1 MFNLQEQ
8 KNIPLLDVNAQIYNE
23 SEFNCKHIHLESDSN
38 EKVFMVAFRTIPED
52 STGVAHIL
60 EHTALCGSKK
70 YPVRDPFFMMIRRSL
85 NTFMNAFTS
94 SDWTAYPFATLN
106 KKDFNN
112 LLGVYLDSAFFPNLD
127 SLDFAQ
133 EGHRLEFQEK
143 NNPESEIEIKGVV
156 YNEMKGAMSSITS
169 QLWHGMSKHL
179 YSSSTYKHNS
189 GGDPEN
195 IIDLSHEDLVNFH
208 QKHYHPSNATFFTF
222 GNVDP
227 LEIQSFI
234 KENVLDNF
242 SPSDEVVAVKNEDR
256 LESPKVV
263 SDFYNPQPGDE
274 NNHHIV
280 LSWLLNESH
289 NPVQLLETYLM
300 SNILLDN
307 SASPLRKVLEST
319 KLGKSPSPL
328 TGLEA
333 DQKELV
339 FAAGLEGVDSNKSKE
354 VEKLIMDCLTKLV
367 EDGVPKDLI
376 DSSLH
381 QLEIRQREIT
391 GSGMPFGL
399 QIMLTCLPACIHND
413 NPLNVLDLDSAFNK
427 IKNNLKT
434 ENYIENLI
442 DRSLIKNNHRLTYS
456 LIPDT
461 ELNKKNEEK
470 IQNKVFE
477 ITKNF
482 SSDDKE
488 KLIKL
493 ANDLEKRQNSID
505 DPEVLPK
512 VTKEDIPKTR
522 NYASPIAFAKDKST
536 DYFYKSGT
544 NGIVYH
550 SMIFPCDALDENEL
564 KIASLFSNTLTDI
577 GLGKDGYEDIQKY
590 QSSITGGISASF
602 ITLPNKSDD
611 TFKLALKVS
620 SKSLEGNE
628 SYMQDLI
635 LRTVK
640 ESSFDET
647 KRIEE
652 LLEFISSDNEKS
664 VIQNGHILSMSNAAS
679 QISDIASTN
688 DLTSGLRF
696 IHNTNHL
703 SKLIGEDDELAKYL
717 ELLRSI
723 NSKISNTPSHLFT
736 ASALDKAKLNL
747 DFTIKENTHHYK
759 NQGLVALQSNPIG
772 WITGSQVCF
781 CAEAFPTVD
790 YKHEDAPALTVL
802 GTVLRNGYLHS
813 AIREKGGA
821 YGAGASQDSNNKVF
835 KFFSYRD
842 PKCTETF
849 KEFKKSREWS
859 IKNITEEQLEE
870 GVLGVISSID
880 KPLSP
885 FGEAM
890 SDFMSSLDQKT
901 QDERLSFRSKVKE
914 CSLADLAMVSEK
926 YLFNESKRSAIA
938 GQNYETELKDLG
950 FEIKNI

>member
-23 SEFNCKHIHLESDSN
+23 SEFNCKHVHLESDSN

-106 KKDFNN
+106 KKDFDN

-179 YSSSTYKHNS
+179 YPSSTYKHNS

-208 QKHYHPSNATFFTF
+208 KKHYHPSNATFFTY
-222 GNVDP
+222 GNIDP
-227 LEIQSFI
+227 IEIQSFI

-242 SPSDEVVAVKNEDR
+242 SPSNEVVAVKNEDR
-256 LESPKVV
+256 FDAPITV

-274 NNHHIV
+274 DNHHIV

-354 VEKLIMDCLTKLV
+354 VETLIMECLNKLV
-367 EDGVPKDLI
+367 KDGVPKDLI
-376 DSSLH
+376 ESSLH

-413 NPLNVLDLDSAFNK
+413 NPLNILDLDNAFNT

-434 ENYIENLI
+434 DNYIENLI
-442 DRSLIKNNHRLTYS
+442 EKNLIKNNHRLTYS
-456 LIPDT
+456 LVPDT

-470 IQNKVFE
+470 IQNKVLD
-477 ITKNF
+477 ITK
-482 SSDDKE
+482 SLSEQDKE
-488 KLIKL
+488 QLVKL
-493 ANDLEKRQNSID
+493 ANALEERQNTID

-512 VTKEDIPKTR
+512 VTREDIPKIR
-522 NYASPIAFAKDKST
+522 KYASPLTSENKESRN
-536 DYFYKSGT
+536 YYYKTGT

-550 SMIFPCDALDENEL
+550 SMIFPCDALEKDEL

-577 GLGKDGYEDIQKY
+577 GLGDKGYEDIQKY
-590 QSSITGGISASF
+590 QSSITGGVSASF
-602 ITLPNKSDD
+602 VTLPNKLDD
-611 TFKLALKVS
+611 TYKLALKVS

-628 SYMQDLI
+628 SFMQDLMM
-635 LRTVK
+635 RTVK
-640 ESSFDET
+640 ESNFDET
-647 KRIEE
+647 DRIKE

-679 QISDIASTN
+679 QISNIASTN

-696 IHNTNHL
+696 IHNTNKL
-703 SKLIGEDDELAKYL
+703 SKLVTAQNELSKYL
-717 ELLRSI
+717 ELLKSI
-723 NSKISNTPSHLFT
+723 KTKISETPSHFFT
-736 ASALDKAKLNL
+736 ASALNKEDINLNFL
-747 DFTIKENTHHYK
+747 IEETTRQHKQQNLITTQDDS
-759 NQGLVALQSNPIG
+759 LG

-790 YKHEDAPALTVL
+790 FRHEDAPALTVL

-821 YGAGASQDSNNKVF
+821 YGAGASQDSSNKVF

-842 PKCTETF
+842 PKCSETF
-849 KEFKKSREWS
+849 DEFKNSREWS

-890 SDFMSSLDQKT
+890 SDFMSKLDQKS
-901 QDERLSFRSKVKE
+901 QDERLHFRAKVKE
-914 CSLADLAMVSEK
+914 CKLADLMYVSEK
-926 YLFNESKRSAIA
+926 YLFGESKRSAIA
-938 GQNYETELKDLG
+938 GQNYEAELVKLG
-950 FEIKNI
+950 FKIKNI

>member
-23 SEFNCKHIHLESDSN
+23 SDFNCKHIHLESDSN

-127 SLDFAQ
+127 NLDFAQ

-242 SPSDEVVAVKNEDR
+242 LPSDEVVAVKNEDR

-263 SDFYNPQPGDE
+263 SDYYNPQPGDE

-307 SASPLRKVLEST
+307 SASPLRKILEST
-319 KLGKSPSPL
+319 NLGKSPSPL

-354 VEKLIMDCLTKLV
+354 VETLVMDCLKKLV
-367 EDGVPKDLI
+367 KDGVPKDLI

-413 NPLNVLDLDSAFNK
+413 NPLNVLDLDSAFNT

-434 ENYIENLI
+434 GNYIENLI
-442 DRSLIKNNHRLTYS
+442 DKNLIKNSHRLTYS

-470 IQNKVFE
+470 IQNKVLE

-482 SSDDKE
+482 STDDKE

-522 NYASPIAFAKDKST
+522 NYASPLTYAKNEST
-536 DYFYKSGT
+536 NYFYKSGT

-550 SMIFPCDALDENEL
+550 SMIFPCEALDKNEL
-564 KIASLFSNTLTDI
+564 EVASLFSNTLTDI

-696 IHNTNHL
+696 VHNTNHL
-703 SKLIGEDDELAKYL
+703 SKLVNEQNELTKYL

-736 ASALDKAKLNL
+736 ASALDKANLNL
-747 DFTIKENTHHYK
+747 NFTIKENTNQYK
-759 NQGLVALQSNPIG
+759 NQNLIAPQSTPIG

-790 YKHEDAPALTVL
+790 FRHEDAPALTVL

-821 YGAGASQDSNNKVF
+821 YGAGATQDSNNKVF

-842 PKCTETF
+842 PKCTDTF
-849 KEFKKSREWS
+849 NEFKKSREWS
-859 IKNITEEQLEE
+859 VKNITEEQLEE

-914 CSLADLAMVSEK
+914 CSLAKLAMVSEK

>member
-23 SEFNCKHIHLESDSN
+23 SEFNCKHIHLESNSN

-127 SLDFAQ
+127 NLDFAQ
-133 EGHRLEFQEK
+133 EGHRLEFQDK
-143 NNPESEIEIKGVV
+143 NNPDSEIEIKGVV
-156 YNEMKGAMSSITS
+156 YNEMTGAMSSITS

-189 GGDPEN
+189 GGDPES
-195 IIDLSHEDLVNFH
+195 IIDLTHEDLVNFH

-222 GNVDP
+222 GNLDP
-227 LEIQSFI
+227 LEIQSYI
-234 KENVLDNF
+234 KENVLGNF
-242 SPSDEVVAVKNEDR
+242 SPSDEVVAVKNEER

-307 SASPLRKVLEST
+307 SASPLRKVLEGT

-354 VEKLIMDCLTKLV
+354 VETLIMDCLKKLV

-413 NPLNVLDLDSAFNK
+413 NPLKVLDLDSAFDT

-434 ENYIENLI
+434 DNYIENLI

-477 ITKNF
+477 IKKNF
-482 SSDDKE
+482 SLDDK
-488 KLIKL
+488 KNLIKL
-493 ANDLEKRQNSID
+493 ANDLENRQNSID

-512 VTKEDIPKTR
+512 VTKEDIPKKR
-522 NYASPIAFAKDKST
+522 NYASPIAFAENEST
-536 DYFYKSGT
+536 NYFYKSGT

-550 SMIFPCDALDENEL
+550 SMIFPCEALDENEL

-577 GLGKDGYEDIQKY
+577 GLGKDGYENIQKY

-602 ITLPNKSDD
+602 ITLPNKTDD

-628 SYMQDLI
+628 SFMQDLI
-635 LRTVK
+635 LRTVE
-640 ESSFDET
+640 ESNFDET

-664 VIQNGHILSMSNAAS
+664 IIQNGHILSMSNAAS
-679 QISDIASTN
+679 QISGIASTN

-696 IHNTNHL
+696 IHNTNQL
-703 SKLIGEDDELAKYL
+703 SKSICKHDKLLKYL

-736 ASALDKAKLNL
+736 ASALNKVDLNL
-747 DFTIKENTHHYK
+747 NFTIKENANQYK
-759 NQGLVALQSNPIG
+759 NQNLVNLQSNPIG

-790 YKHEDAPALTVL
+790 FRHEDAPALTVL

-849 KEFKKSREWS
+849 NEFKKSREWS

-885 FGEAM
+885 FGEAI
-890 SDFMSSLDQKT
+890 SDFMSSLDHKT

-914 CSLADLAMVSEK
+914 CNLADLAMVSEK

>member
-23 SEFNCKHIHLESDSN
+23 SEFNCKHIHLESNSN

-127 SLDFAQ
+127 NLDFAQ
-133 EGHRLEFQEK
+133 EGHRLEFQDK
-143 NNPESEIEIKGVV
+143 NNPDSEIEIKGVV

-189 GGDPEN
+189 GGDPES
-195 IIDLSHEDLVNFH
+195 IIDLTHEDLVNFH

-222 GNVDP
+222 GNLDP
-227 LEIQSFI
+227 LEIQSYI
-234 KENVLDNF
+234 KENVLGNF
-242 SPSDEVVAVKNEDR
+242 SPSDEVVAVKNEER

-307 SASPLRKVLEST
+307 SASPLRKVLEGT

-354 VEKLIMDCLTKLV
+354 VEALIMDCLKKLV

-413 NPLNVLDLDSAFNK
+413 NPLKVLDLDSAFDT

-434 ENYIENLI
+434 DNYIENLI

-477 ITKNF
+477 IKKNF
-482 SSDDKE
+482 SLDDK
-488 KLIKL
+488 KNLIKL
-493 ANDLEKRQNSID
+493 ANDLENRQNSID

-512 VTKEDIPKTR
+512 VTKEDIPKKR
-522 NYASPIAFAKDKST
+522 NYASPIAFAENEST
-536 DYFYKSGT
+536 NYFYKSGT

-550 SMIFPCDALDENEL
+550 SMIFPCEALDENEL

-577 GLGKDGYEDIQKY
+577 GLGKDGYENIQKY

-602 ITLPNKSDD
+602 ITLPNKTDD

-628 SYMQDLI
+628 SFMQDLI
-635 LRTVK
+635 LRTVE
-640 ESSFDET
+640 ESNFDET

-664 VIQNGHILSMSNAAS
+664 IIQNGHILSMSNAAS
-679 QISDIASTN
+679 QISGIASTN

-696 IHNTNHL
+696 IHNTNQL
-703 SKLIGEDDELAKYL
+703 SKSICKHDKLLKYL

-736 ASALDKAKLNL
+736 ASALNKVDLNL
-747 DFTIKENTHHYK
+747 NFTIKENANQYK
-759 NQGLVALQSNPIG
+759 NQNLVNLQSNPIG

-790 YKHEDAPALTVL
+790 FRHEDAPALTVL

-849 KEFKKSREWS
+849 NEFKKSREWS

-885 FGEAM
+885 FGEAI
-890 SDFMSSLDQKT
+890 SDFMSSLDHKT

-914 CSLADLAMVSEK
+914 CNLADLAMVSEK

>member
-23 SEFNCKHIHLESDSN
+23 SEFNCKHVHLESDSN

-106 KKDFNN
+106 KKDFDN

-179 YSSSTYKHNS
+179 YPSSTYKHNS

-208 QKHYHPSNATFFTF
+208 KKHYHPSNATFFTY
-222 GNVDP
+222 GNIDP
-227 LEIQSFI
+227 IEIQSFI

-242 SPSDEVVAVKNEDR
+242 SPSNEVVAVKNEDR
-256 LESPKVV
+256 FDAPITV

-274 NNHHIV
+274 DNHHIV

-354 VEKLIMDCLTKLV
+354 VETLIMECLNKLV
-367 EDGVPKDLI
+367 KDGVPKDLI
-376 DSSLH
+376 ESSLH

-413 NPLNVLDLDSAFNK
+413 NPLNILDLDNAFNT

-434 ENYIENLI
+434 DNYIENLI
-442 DRSLIKNNHRLTYS
+442 EKNLIKNNHRLTYS
-456 LIPDT
+456 LVPDT

-470 IQNKVFE
+470 IQNKVLD
-477 ITKNF
+477 ITK
-482 SSDDKE
+482 SLSEQDKE
-488 KLIKL
+488 QLVKL
-493 ANDLEKRQNSID
+493 ANDLEERQNTID

-512 VTKEDIPKTR
+512 VTREDIPKIR
-522 NYASPIAFAKDKST
+522 KYASPLTSENKESRN
-536 DYFYKSGT
+536 YYYKTGT

-550 SMIFPCDALDENEL
+550 SMIFPCDALEKDEL

-577 GLGKDGYEDIQKY
+577 GLGDKGYEDIQKY
-590 QSSITGGISASF
+590 QSSITGGVSASF
-602 ITLPNKSDD
+602 VTLPNKLDD
-611 TFKLALKVS
+611 TYKLALKVS

-628 SYMQDLI
+628 SFMQDLMM
-635 LRTVK
+635 RTVK
-640 ESSFDET
+640 ESNFDET
-647 KRIEE
+647 DRIKE

-679 QISDIASTN
+679 QISNIASTN

-696 IHNTNHL
+696 IHNTNQL
-703 SKLIGEDDELAKYL
+703 SKLVAAPNELSKYL
-717 ELLRSI
+717 ELLKSI
-723 NSKISNTPSHLFT
+723 KSKISETPSHFFT
-736 ASALDKAKLNL
+736 ASALNKEDINLNFL
-747 DFTIKENTHHYK
+747 IEETTRQHKQQNLITTQDDS
-759 NQGLVALQSNPIG
+759 LG

-790 YKHEDAPALTVL
+790 FRHEDAPALTVL

-842 PKCTETF
+842 PKCSETF
-849 KEFKKSREWS
+849 DEFKNSREWS

-890 SDFMSSLDQKT
+890 SDFMSKLDQKS
-901 QDERLSFRSKVKE
+901 QDERLHFRAKVKE
-914 CSLADLAMVSEK
+914 CKLADLMYVSEK
-926 YLFNESKRSAIA
+926 YLFGESKRSAIA
-938 GQNYETELKDLG
+938 GQNYEAELVKLG
-950 FEIKNI
+950 FKIKNI

>member
-127 SLDFAQ
+127 NLDFAQ

-242 SPSDEVVAVKNEDR
+242 LPSDEVVAVKNEDR

-263 SDFYNPQPGDE
+263 SDYYNPQPGDE

-319 KLGKSPSPL
+319 RLGKSPSPL

-354 VEKLIMDCLTKLV
+354 VETLVMDCLKKLV
-367 EDGVPKDLI
+367 KDGVPKDLI

-413 NPLNVLDLDSAFNK
+413 NPLNVLDLDSAFNT

-434 ENYIENLI
+434 GNYIENLI
-442 DRSLIKNNHRLTYS
+442 DKNLIKNSHRLTYS

-470 IQNKVFE
+470 IQNKVLE

-482 SSDDKE
+482 STDDKE

-522 NYASPIAFAKDKST
+522 NYASPLTFAKNEST
-536 DYFYKSGT
+536 NYFYKSGT

-550 SMIFPCDALDENEL
+550 SMIFPCEALDKNEL
-564 KIASLFSNTLTDI
+564 EVASLFSNTLTDI

-696 IHNTNHL
+696 VHNTNHL
-703 SKLIGEDDELAKYL
+703 SKLVNEQNELTKYL

-736 ASALDKAKLNL
+736 ASALDKANLNL
-747 DFTIKENTHHYK
+747 NFTIKENTNQYK
-759 NQGLVALQSNPIG
+759 NQNLIAPQSTPIG

-790 YKHEDAPALTVL
+790 FRHEDAPALTVL

-821 YGAGASQDSNNKVF
+821 YGAGATQDSNNKVF

-842 PKCTETF
+842 PKCTDTF
-849 KEFKKSREWS
+849 NEFKKSREWS
-859 IKNITEEQLEE
+859 VKNITEEQLEE

-914 CSLADLAMVSEK
+914 CSLAKLAMVSEK

>member
-133 EGHRLEFQEK
+133 EGHRLEFKEK

-169 QLWHGMSKHL
+169 QLWHGMSQHL

-413 NPLNVLDLDSAFNK
+413 NPLNVLDLDSAFNT

-482 SSDDKE
+482 SLDDK
-488 KLIKL
+488 KNLIKL
-493 ANDLEKRQNSID
+493 ANDLENRQNSVD

-512 VTKEDIPKTR
+512 VTKEDIPEKR
-522 NYASPIAFAKDKST
+522 NYASPIAFAENEST
-536 DYFYKSGT
+536 NYFYKSGT